1 MRLLLDRV
9 MEAKV
14 GKFPN
19 RPTGLRILGFVM
31 VAFLLG
37 WWWRGSVDSSASESA
52 TQTLPTFR
60 EPIGITGGSDGSFV
74 AFLEEHV
81 GQVVF
86 LSTTL
91 DLSVAM
97 EPQAQIEQ
105 QFQVHDFLEDP
116 TTPLPL
122 AKDGSVMLALDLI
135 DRRSPLISHGG
146 TGIVQVQCIGYF
158 RVIRTA
164 ASGPSIVFHLREI
177 VETISTPATAH

>member
-1 MRLLLDRV
+1 MD
-9 MEAKV
+9 AKV
-14 GKFPN
+14 GKSPN
-19 RPTGLRILGFVM
+19 RPTGWSVLGLVM

-37 WWWRGSVDSSASESA
+37 WWWCGSVDSNASESPTKA
-52 TQTLPTFR
+52 LPTFS
-60 EPIGITGGSDGSFV
+60 EPIGITSGNDGSFV

-81 GQVVF
+81 GQVIF
-86 LSTTL
+86 LSTYL

-97 EPQAQIEQ
+97 EQQAQIEQ

-116 TTPLPL
+116 TTRLRL
-122 AKDGSVMLALDLI
+122 AKDCSVMIAFERVDG
-135 DRRSPLISHGG
+135 RSPLISHGG

-177 VETISTPATAH
+177 AETISTTGTVR